1 MVSNSLARPIA
12 IALAMIAISNLTVN
26 ADGNPGLTFSDVQLR
41 ANAAGMRN
49 SAAYLTITNNGVS
62 DDQLIAVRAA
72 IAKRVEIHSIKM
84 DNGVMRMRAVD
95 SGLAIAVG
103 DSLTLAPYGLHIMFM
118 GLTADLAPG
127 NQHEIILVF
136 EKAGERKL
144 TATVKRPEEIIM
156 NVPGHDASHGQDNS
170 KKSQ

>member
-41 ANAAGMRN
+41 ANA
-49 SAAYLTITNNGVS
+49 AAYLTITNNGVS